1 MRIDDVAGNICQ
13 ALPQAQYQVH
23 MAGAVG
29 LGDAVV
35 AQRAVVPQP
44 ESLKLSVGS
53 DMEVTTLSVNC
64 PFRNSHR
71 PARHKL
77 SSSV

>member
-1 MRIDDVAGNICQ
+1 
-13 ALPQAQYQVH
+13 
-23 MAGAVG
+23 
-29 LGDAVV
+29 
-35 AQRAVVPQP
+35 
-44 ESLKLSVGS
+44 
-53 DMEVTTLSVNC
+53 MEVTTLSVNC